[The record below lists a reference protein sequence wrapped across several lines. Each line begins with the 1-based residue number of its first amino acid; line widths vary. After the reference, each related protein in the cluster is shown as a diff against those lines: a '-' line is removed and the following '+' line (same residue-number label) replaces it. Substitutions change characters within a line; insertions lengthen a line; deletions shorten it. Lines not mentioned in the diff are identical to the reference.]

1 MATAK
6 AILCDWFMFM
16 MSIPRTEP
24 MTKVQKFTQWS
35 SVLAYCVGG
44 GSLLVCPQLWSIL
57 LQLDFLGRTEGYLRL
72 IGLGVVIIGFLFVV
86 SARSNHQDPIHATIL
101 VSILWRC
108 IGVNGILLM
117 LILRDMLPLSFALVF
132 MCLDTSLSLI
142 TLVIWCL
149 ETEGASMNLFFRE
162 SLSPI
167 LKCRGI
173 TSGGSI
179 AAVFFVGLFELFF
192 WLVFVIRP
200 DTAQYLL
207 QLDDFQGHS
216 IGFLAGF
223 FFTLSI
229 HGWYL
234 LANANTI
241 NHPYVPA
248 AVFYRIVFDIPVFII
263 LYLVDQIERNL
274 CLTLFG
280 FDVCFSIVILIFVTF
295 SKKKG
300 STIATEGDQ
309 QKLLPPDEKEKS

>member
-1 MATAK
+1 MTTAK
-6 AILCDWFMFM
+6 AILSDWFLFM

-24 MTKVQKFTQWS
+24 MTNVQKFTQWS

-44 GSLLVCPQLWSIL
+44 SSLLVCPELWRIL

-72 IGLGVVIIGFLFVV
+72 IGLGVAIIGFLLVI
-86 SARSNHQDPIHATIL
+86 SARSNHQDPVQGVILASIH
-101 VSILWRC
+101 SRC
-108 IGVNGILLM
+108 IGVNGVLLM
-117 LILRDMLPLSFALVF
+117 LILRDMLPLSFALFF

-142 TLVIWCL
+142 TLVIWCR
-149 ETEGASMNLFFRE
+149 ETEGASMSLFFRE
-162 SLSPI
+162 SLTPI
-167 LKCRGI
+167 LKCRGVS
-173 TSGGSI
+173 SGGSI
-179 AAVFFVGLFELFF
+179 AAVFFVGLFQLFF

-216 IGFLAGF
+216 TGFLAGV

-229 HGWYL
+229 HGFYL
-234 LANANTI
+234 VANANTI
-241 NHPYVPA
+241 NHSIVPA
-248 AVFYRIVFDIPVFII
+248 AVFYRIVFNIPVLII

-295 SKKKG
+295 SKKKL
-300 STIATEGDQ
+300 SAVATEGDH
-309 QKLLPPDEKEKS
+309 QKLLPPGEKENN